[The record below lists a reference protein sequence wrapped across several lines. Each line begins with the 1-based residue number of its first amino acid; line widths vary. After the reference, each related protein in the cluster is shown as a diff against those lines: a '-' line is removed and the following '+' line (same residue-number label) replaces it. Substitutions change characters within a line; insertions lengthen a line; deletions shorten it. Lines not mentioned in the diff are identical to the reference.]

1 MQIRKWRDKHK
12 VTLVQLAELSGL
24 SHSTLS
30 LIERGKRSCGR
41 TAAQRIEAATN
52 GEVTAV
58 ELLGLNSNHPGAK
71 AVRESGTPFEA
82 ENAAVEI
89 PVPAGLLA
97 LAREQGLDVENL
109 LQSGGLPA
117 LKKASQDVFFV
128 TYKDAIESTNEY
140 VRKYGTLSQRFGMI

>member
-1 MQIRKWRDKHK
+1 MQLSDWRKDRGWSLAKC
-12 VTLVQLAELSGL
+12 AELFAV
-24 SHSTLS
+24 SHTQVMR
-30 LIERGKRSCGR
+30 IERGLSKPSIE
-41 TAAQRIEAATN
+41 AAKRIEAATN
-52 GEVTAV
+52 GEVTAA
-58 ELLGLNSNHPGAK
+58 ELLGLNNNQTGAK

-97 LAREQGLDVENL
+97 LAREQGLDVESL

-117 LKKASQDVFFV
+117 LKKASQDVFFE
-128 TYKDAIESTNEY
+128 TYKDAIEATNEY